1 MDKITI
7 NLNELLLKETL
18 GSLKNNDF
26 TKVWT
31 DVVMMPIYRIEYIMT
46 TSKHTET
53 GYDYDQALY
62 YGLLNRIRA
71 FLIYERRIVCE
82 QLINLELSSI
92 FSRIILED
100 NITLQYFLRHP
111 EKLDDYR
118 KSCFKAEI
126 CFEDR
131 VLKNRTERKET
142 DPALHEWEDR
152 LLKSVN
158 RAYATIGMTSEQIRS
173 VKLPKP
179 PQVLE
184 MAREVDMEIMYT
196 SYRLESHSAHGDWF
210 DISRYFLEERDGKFY
225 PRFTED
231 GTDIR
236 KLNPML
242 FVVYKSL
249 SEFVRTVKGHGID
262 VSIEKEFDGDQRI
275 IRTLEQMHVNFLN
288 KRSLIT
294 DLKNRMR

>member
-1 MDKITI
+1 MGEITI
-7 NLNELLLKETL
+7 NLNELLLKEAL

-31 DVVMMPIYRIEYIMT
+31 DVVMMPIYRIEYIIT

-53 GYDYDQALY
+53 GYDLDQAFY

-71 FLIYERRIVCE
+71 FLCYERRIVCE

-92 FSRIILED
+92 FSRVILED
-100 NITLQYFLRHP
+100 NITLQYFLKHP

-131 VLKNRTERKET
+131 VLKNRAERKEP
-142 DPALHEWEDR
+142 DPAMYEWEER
-152 LLKSVN
+152 LLRSVN
-158 RAYATIGMTSEQIRS
+158 RAYSTIGMTSEQIRS
-173 VKLPKP
+173 MKLPKA

-184 MAREVDMEIMYT
+184 MAKEVDLEIMYT

-210 DISRYFLEERDGKFY
+210 DVSRYFLDEKDGKFY

-231 GTDIR
+231 RADIR
-236 KLNPML
+236 KLNPMQ
-242 FVVYKSL
+242 FIVYKSL
-249 SEFVRTVKGHGID
+249 SEFIRTVKGHGID
-262 VSIEKEFDGDQRI
+262 MSIEKDFDGDQKI
-275 IRTLEQMHVNFLN
+275 IRTLEQMHDNFLN
-288 KRSLIT
+288 KRPLGT
-294 DLKNRMR
+294 NLE